1 MDNILKEDYLHSLPP
16 GLFWLCF
23 SLAVWASLLLLHGR
37 SLTLCLLVPAALLAI
52 YVAGAFLLFEKQSL
66 QLELVAPCLALVSVH
81 IGNIAQLVLQERQ
94 KRQELRRT
102 FSAYVSAGVIDAIY
116 RNQSSLQLGGAQK
129 EVAVLFTDIRGFTS
143 MTESMESQELV
154 AQLNQY
160 FTHMVEGINR
170 HHGSLHKFI
179 GDAIMAVWGDIS
191 YSGPAVDA
199 GEALRAGLFLS
210 RESARLNRLWQSE
223 GKPVFRTGIGINH
236 GKVILGNIGAPQRME
251 FTVIGDAVNLASR
264 LEGLTKRFGCPLIT
278 GESVYELC
286 FERFAFRPLGKI
298 RATGKQHPVQ
308 VYQPLYELGREE
320 ESPFAASWLKLYQE
334 AFNRFSE
341 RRYDL
346 AIRLFEAC
354 LQEYPNDATSRL
366 ILETARELQENP
378 PPASWDG
385 AFEFEGK

>member
-1 MDNILKEDYLHSLPP
+1 
-16 GLFWLCF
+16 LCF
-23 SLAVWASLLLLHGR
+23 FAATWISLVALHR
-37 SLTLCLLVPAALLAI
+37 RALTLCLLVPLGLLLAYI
-52 YVAGAFLLFEKQSL
+52 TLSFLVFEKTNL
-66 QLELVAPCLALVSVH
+66 RLELVAPCLALAASH
-81 IGNIAQLVLQERQ
+81 AGNIVQMVLQERQ
-94 KRQELRRT
+94 KRQDLRRT
-102 FSAYVSAGVIDAIY
+102 FSAYVSAGVLDAIY
-116 RNQSSLQLGGAQK
+116 RDQTTLQLGGAQK
-129 EVAVLFTDIRGFTS
+129 EVSVLFTDIRGFTS
-143 MTESMESQELV
+143 MTESLESQQLV
-154 AQLNQY
+154 SQLNEY

-170 HHGSLHKFI
+170 HQGTLHKFI

-199 GEALRAGLFLS
+199 GEALRAGLYLG
-210 RESARLNRLWQSE
+210 RESARLNRQWQAE

-264 LEGLTKRFGCPLIT
+264 LEGLTKRFGCPLIV
-278 GESVYELC
+278 GESIYELT

-308 VYQPLYELGREE
+308 VYQPLYELGREQ
-320 ESPFAASWLKLYQE
+320 ESPFSAGWCKLYQE
-334 AFNRFSE
+334 AFSRFSE

-354 LQEYPNDATSRL
+354 LQEYPQDAASRL
-366 ILETARELQENP
+366 ILETARELQANP